1 MKMSKK
7 IDIKITLNN
16 FKKIKALNLEHLN
29 KDNCWLEAVLYI
41 YFHYHSF
48 CESRYF
54 DIVNSLKRIVGKNR
68 IPFVHHNPKPTY
80 TIMQRYAFEGI
91 QLPSENRFLTAEMIA
106 EFLTRGPLWT
116 ATDFHDGHDIV
127 VMGVTGSGRNGD
139 IYYVDNMN
147 PDVVKLS
154 LKQFNAHLLAE
165 KPKKIAGA
173 LGRKITAKMPSH
185 IFYHIA
191 THYSVKQRSQSRMIS
206 PQAA

>member
-1 MKMSKK
+1 MPKK
-7 IDIKITLNN
+7 IDIKIALNN

-41 YFHYHSF
+41 YFHFHPF

-54 DIVNSLKRIVGKNR
+54 KIVDSLKCIVGKNR

-80 TIMQRYAFEGI
+80 TIMQRYAFEGVR
-91 QLPSENRFLTAEMIA
+91 LPSENCFLTAELIA

-139 IYYVDNMN
+139 VYYVDNMN
-147 PDVVKLS
+147 ADIVRLS
-154 LKQFNAHLLAE
+154 LKQFNTHLLTE
-165 KPKKIAGA
+165 QPKKIAGI
-173 LGRKITAKMPSH
+173 LGNKILAKMPSH
-185 IFYHIA
+185 IFYHVA
-191 THYSVKQRSQSRMIS
+191 THYSSKSRQPS
-206 PQAA
+206 RTLAPQAA